1 MKNEEGK
8 DESPT
13 PPQFRTDLGRHGIP
27 PPPSA
32 VPESINLTKC
42 NKVSQGLIDNIV
54 NNGPPRFK
62 VVQGCVTVS
71 GTVLLVHTP
80 DGDTV
85 FSLKLNKPFS
95 SMVT

>member
-1 MKNEEGK
+1 MG
-8 DESPT
+8 
-13 PPQFRTDLGRHGIP
+13 FP
-27 PPPSA
+27 PPPPA

-62 VVQGCVTVS
+62 VVQDCVTVS
-71 GTVLLVHTP
+71 ATVLLVHTHS

-85 FSLKLNKPFS
+85 SH
-95 SMVT
+95 